1 MDSGEDLL
9 ILDLRSTVDFEADP
23 VVIPGALRLPL
34 ENLDQNHQ
42 KIPRNRDIILY
53 CT

>member
-1 MDSGEDLL
+1 M
-9 ILDLRSTVDFEADP
+9 ILDLRSTLDFEAEP

-34 ENLDQNHQ
+34 ERFHQNHQ